1 MSHPL
6 FVYGTLMR
14 HADRGHLLS
23 SLRRRPARTQGNLY
37 ALPAGYPAL
46 TAGNRT
52 VFGELVE
59 NVSNPMLSILDAYE
73 GVSDGLYE
81 RRRINVRVDTETINA
96 WAYCMD
102 DARKHGGRLLP
113 LGRFEPI
120 RKR

>member
-14 HADRGHLLS
+14 HADRGFMLS
-23 SLRRRPARTQGNLY
+23 GLRRRPARTQGLLF

-46 TAGNRT
+46 AAGSRT
-52 VFGELVE
+52 VFGELIE
-59 NVSNPMLSILDAYE
+59 GVSNPMLSILDAYE
-73 GVSDGLYE
+73 GVGAGLYE
-81 RRRINVRVDTETINA
+81 RRRINVQVDTEHINA

-102 DARKHGGRLLP
+102 DARERGGRLLP
-113 LGRFEPI
+113 RGRFEPV